1 MKRTCIVLALIC
13 FLGYL
18 AGMEIPLRQAYN
30 LEFSGLSAKF
40 GDGNHLI
47 VWSDT
52 STGDENVYAQKYA
65 ISGNPLWTEPLV
77 VANQIGPEAPRQVI
91 STTDGSCIIVW
102 LQHPPIGL
110 DQTLKAQKF
119 DSQGNSLWAE
129 EGVTICGPSAPWFH
143 CLATPDA
150 NGGCHIVYRISEN
163 TVLLQRLDAEGNLL
177 HPMGGIPLLSYTNR
191 IDLMDIYPDGEGGFV
206 ANLHKQDFG
215 DFDAHL
221 IHVSATGQIVGPN
234 PILATSPF
242 LVPDYRLAKDP
253 TGSWVIYG
261 WDDMDSCVFQ
271 MQRIDLAGNLL
282 MDEPLEYNM
291 GNYNRIKVP
300 QVNFYTDGR
309 LVLSWEGHQSTNDY
323 YEFKMVAFDAQNSL
337 DWFAEGA
344 YTEYLLNE
352 TYQRH
357 HVSISPGGAC
367 RVLCQSRLLAFSPTG
382 QSLTP
387 YGGTLITS
395 ATGLFPH
402 VIAEDEG
409 ALLFWKE
416 DESMTMSLRIMDL
429 DANAWGNTPFGGES
443 IRSGFRENCAEVEVC
458 SVGDRILATWTDN
471 RMSGNN
477 KRIYYQIL
485 DNEDTV
491 LSEGGIP
498 LNPQGTF
505 AETFHQ
511 VLEVDQQ
518 AAILYNVW
526 DDGVFK
532 AYLQVIDRNGEKL
545 YDGYG
550 VEIFADATEGS
561 IWRTHCS
568 YYNGDFYIAWN
579 RSAGGVGNWHM
590 EILAQR
596 ISDGVCLWGPGGMLI
611 RQGTPLAG
619 FYVTGFC
626 GNYLIWTE
634 NYQTRVLKLDPQGNP
649 YPGWDPSDCLALDP
663 SLTQRYD
670 LHSAFLTGD
679 DDLILFLG
687 IANGAADNYV
697 AQKFNPQGQMLFAPS
712 GITLFPEHPG
722 ADLVQA
728 VQSFSNLGLLF
739 YDGSVLRLQRFRPDG
754 SFVGSTEGIDIAQI
768 TGRLYEARMVYY
780 YNGNYNVYMSID
792 PAPTPNH
799 YQNDLYRQEISS
811 YDGSLVGSLVTV
823 CTAPGSQHE
832 IEAASSGYTSVLVWM
847 DQRARIMSS
856 SQDNESIYAD
866 FQQTQGSPTAD
877 PQITPPASPIS
888 IQTWP
893 NPFRTS
899 LEISLEGCKIQDD
912 AIVEIY
918 NIRGQQLRRIVLEPG
933 SQQIIPWD
941 GKDQSGKACSPG
953 IYLIK
958 AISGDLSSSKKV
970 MLIP

>member
-1 MKRTCIVLALIC
+1 M
-13 FLGYL
+13 
-18 AGMEIPLRQAYN
+18 
-30 LEFSGLSAKF
+30 
-40 GDGNHLI
+40 
-47 VWSDT
+47 
-52 STGDENVYAQKYA
+52 
-65 ISGNPLWTEPLV
+65 
-77 VANQIGPEAPRQVI
+77 
-91 STTDGSCIIVW
+91 
-102 LQHPPIGL
+102 
-110 DQTLKAQKF
+110 
-119 DSQGNSLWAE
+119 
-129 EGVTICGPSAPWFH
+129 
-143 CLATPDA
+143 
-150 NGGCHIVYRISEN
+150 
-163 TVLLQRLDAEGNLL
+163 
-177 HPMGGIPLLSYTNR
+177 
-191 IDLMDIYPDGEGGFV
+191 
-206 ANLHKQDFG
+206 
-215 DFDAHL
+215 
-221 IHVSATGQIVGPN
+221 
-234 PILATSPF
+234 
-242 LVPDYRLAKDP
+242 
-253 TGSWVIYG
+253 
-261 WDDMDSCVFQ
+261 
-271 MQRIDLAGNLL
+271 
-282 MDEPLEYNM
+282 
-291 GNYNRIKVP
+291 
-300 QVNFYTDGR
+300 
-309 LVLSWEGHQSTNDY
+309 
-323 YEFKMVAFDAQNSL
+323 
-337 DWFAEGA
+337 
-344 YTEYLLNE
+344 
-352 TYQRH
+352 
-357 HVSISPGGAC
+357 
-367 RVLCQSRLLAFSPTG
+367 
-382 QSLTP
+382 
-387 YGGTLITS
+387 
-395 ATGLFPH
+395 
-402 VIAEDEG
+402 
-409 ALLFWKE
+409 
-416 DESMTMSLRIMDL
+416 MDL

-443 IRSGFRENCAEVEVC
+443 IRSGFRENCTEVEVC

-526 DDGVFK
+526 DNGVFK

-550 VEIFADATEGS
+550 VEIFADAIEGS
-561 IWRTHCS
+561 IWRSHCS

-596 ISDGVCLWGPGGMLI
+596 ISDGVCLWGPGGKLI

-619 FYVTGFC
+619 FYVTAFC

-634 NYQTRVLKLDPQGNP
+634 NYQTRVLKLDPQGDP
-649 YPGWDPSDCLALDP
+649 YPGWDPSDCLVLDP

-670 LHSAFLTGD
+670 LHSAFLAGD

-712 GITLFPEHPG
+712 GIALFPEHPG

-728 VQSFSNLGLLF
+728 AQSFSNLGLLF

-799 YQNDLYRQEISS
+799 YQNDLYSQEI
-811 YDGSLVGSLVTV
+811 DALEGSLVGPLVTV

-899 LEISLEGCKIQDD
+899 LEIRLDGCKIQDD

-918 NIRGQQLRRIVLEPG
+918 NIRGQRLRRMGFEPG